1 MIPIDEKHIIKKLK
15 AGDNEAYKYIYDY
28 HYVALCKLS
37 YYLLKDRVQAESIVN
52 DVIFHLWEVRDKL
65 ELVPPLRSYLIVA
78 VRNKCLNYLALKQ
91 QETEIRFSAMER
103 AGIQLQNIV
112 SDNVHPLGNLLKEEL
127 ESKIHESINK
137 LPPVCKQVFTMSRFR
152 EMSYKEISCELG
164 ISVNTVKYHI
174 NSALVTGLTGFDS
187 VAKWYVSMQCVV
199 DWHYN
204 PSFQNF
210 IWQRK
215 LCSCC
220 LIES

>member
-15 AGDNEAYKYIYDY
+15 TGDNEAYKYIYDY

-65 ELVPPLRSYLIVA
+65 ELVPPLRNYLIIA

-91 QETEIRFSAMER
+91 QETEIRFSTIEQ

-112 SDNVHPLGNLLKEEL
+112 SDNEHPLGNLLKEEL

-137 LPPVCKQVFTMSRFR
+137 LPPACKQVFTMSRFR
-152 EMSYKEISCELG
+152 EMSYEEISRELG

-174 NSALVTGLTGFDS
+174 KSALVILKKNWALF
-187 VAKWYVSMQCVV
+187 YVL
-199 DWHYN
+199 
-204 PSFQNF
+204 FLLF
-210 IWQRK
+210 ILPCYYKK
-215 LCSCC
+215 L
-220 LIES
+220 

>member
-91 QETEIRFSAMER
+91 QETEIRFSTIEQ

-112 SDNVHPLGNLLKEEL
+112 SDNEHPLGNLLKEEL

-137 LPPVCKQVFTMSRFR
+137 LPPACKQVFTMSRFR
-152 EMSYKEISCELG
+152 EMSYEEISCELG

-174 NSALVTGLTGFDS
+174 KNALASIQLHMGDYL
-187 VAKWYVSMQCVV
+187 
-199 DWHYN
+199 
-204 PSFQNF
+204 
-210 IWQRK
+210 K
-215 LCSCC
+215 L
-220 LIES
+220 LILYMFWEN

>member
-15 AGDNEAYKYIYDY
+15 TGDSEAYKYIYDY

-65 ELVPPLRSYLIVA
+65 ELVPPLRNYLIIA

-91 QETEIRFSAMER
+91 QETEIRFSTIEQ

-112 SDNVHPLGNLLKEEL
+112 SDNEHPLGNLLKEEL

-137 LPPVCKQVFTMSRFR
+137 LPPACKQVFTMSRFR
-152 EMSYKEISCELG
+152 EMSYEEISRELG

-174 NSALVTGLTGFDS
+174 KSALVILKKELGTF
-187 VAKWYVSMQCVV
+187 
-199 DWHYN
+199 
-204 PSFQNF
+204 
-210 IWQRK
+210 
-215 LCSCC
+215 LCIIFAFYPT
-220 LIES
+220 LLL